1 MISSILPPGVV
12 FHPSAVHA
20 YDVQLR
26 GYNGDMVPAY
36 VARPS
41 SEGPHP
47 GLVLVHGI
55 HGYEEHMKDVARRFA
70 VMGYAAI
77 VPALYSR
84 NEGLCVVEE
93 EDMAK
98 AREWL
103 GSRSNAQ
110 ANADLEAAKEF
121 LRACSFVGDRVGL
134 VGFCSGGR
142 VAMVFACNTA
152 GLDAFVNFY
161 SNGIFQPTEVNPTPA
176 GEMVKDL
183 CCPMLGLF
191 GADDTNPSP
200 DDAARLRAE
209 LDKHGRDYEFVS
221 YKNAGHAFFSD
232 TRESYRPEASYMAW
246 GRCLEWL
253 SRYLKP

>member
-1 MISSILPPGVV
+1 MPSPIMPPGAVY
-12 FHPSAVHA
+12 HPALITA
-20 YDVQLR
+20 YDVEVV
-26 GYNGDMVPAY
+26 GHGGDPVPAY
-36 VARPS
+36 FARPS

-55 HGYEEHMKDVARRFA
+55 HGYEEHMKDMARRFA

-84 NEGLCVVEE
+84 NEALCVVEE
-93 EDMAK
+93 TDMAS

-103 GSRSNAQ
+103 ASRPNAQ
-110 ANADLEAAKEF
+110 ANADLEGAK
-121 LRACSFVGDRVGL
+121 SFIQANSHAGPRIGL

-142 VAMVFACNTA
+142 VALIFACHTK

-161 SNGIFQPTEVNPTPA
+161 SNGLFQTTEVNPVAP
-176 GEMVKDL
+176 GSMVDSL

-191 GADDTNPSP
+191 GGEDTNPSP
-200 DDAARLRAE
+200 DDVERLKAE
-209 LDKHGRDYEFVS
+209 LDRHGKEYEVVT
-221 YKNAGHAFFSD
+221 YRGAGHAFFSD
-232 TRESYRPEASYMAW
+232 TRESYHPGASHMAW

-253 SRYLKP
+253 SRYLTD